1 MSQQTLKA
9 YPVWDRGVRLF
20 HWINVLAILG
30 LLALGLGLMFSK
42 EFGVSDDGKI
52 LLKAVH
58 IWVGYVFVI
67 NLLGRLIWAFFGNR
81 FARWKAMLPFGRV
94 YKVQFQ
100 AYLEGRK
107 IGRTVHFLGH
117 NPLGRWSILL
127 MFLLMIGQGVTGLI
141 LASTDLYMPP
151 FGSQMKAW
159 VAQDEA
165 SMALIEPGNR
175 EKGIDAIAYQEMRD
189 FRKPYRT
196 LHTYFFYLLMLSIV
210 IHITAVIV
218 EEKRKRNGLTSA
230 MISGEKVFNEKP
242 FDAD

>member
-1 MSQQTLKA
+1 MSQPTLKA
-9 YPVWDRGVRLF
+9 YPVWDGGVRLF

-30 LLALGLGLMFSK
+30 LLAIGLVLMFSK
-42 EFGVSDDGKI
+42 ELGITDDGKI
-52 LLKAVH
+52 LLKAAH

-67 NLLGRLIWAFFGNR
+67 NLLARFVWAFFGNR
-81 FARWKAMLPFGRV
+81 FARWKAIFPFGKV
-94 YKVQFQ
+94 YKVQLQ
-100 AYLEGRK
+100 AYLEGKK

-117 NPLGRWSILL
+117 NPLGRWSVLL
-127 MFLLMIGQGVTGLI
+127 MFLLMIGQSITGLV

-159 VAQDEA
+159 VAENEA
-165 SMALIEPGNR
+165 AVTIVQPY
-175 EKGIDAIAYQEMRD
+175 EKQGIDPIAYQEMRD
-189 FRKPYRT
+189 FRKPFRT
-196 LHTYFFYLLMLSIV
+196 LHTYLFYLLMLSIV

>member
-30 LLALGLGLMFSK
+30 LVAIGLVMMFSK
-42 EFGVSDDGKI
+42 DLGITDDGKI
-52 LLKAVH
+52 LLKATH

-67 NLLGRLIWAFFGNR
+67 NLLSRFVWAFLGNR
-81 FARWKAMLPFGRV
+81 FARWKAILPFGKL
-94 YKVQFQ
+94 YKVQFK

-107 IGRTVHFLGH
+107 VGRTVHFLGH
-117 NPLGRWSILL
+117 NPLGRWSVLL
-127 MFLLMIGQGVTGLI
+127 MFLLMIGQGITGLI

-151 FGSQMKAW
+151 FGSQMKSW
-159 VAQDEA
+159 VAENEA
-165 SMALIEPGNR
+165 AV
-175 EKGIDAIAYQEMRD
+175 AIIQPYQKQGVDPVAYQEMRD
-189 FRKPYRT
+189 FRKPFRT
-196 LHTYFFYLLMLSIV
+196 LHTYLFYLLMLSIV
-210 IHITAVIV
+210 IHITAVII
-218 EEKRKRNGLTSA
+218 EEKRKRNALTSA